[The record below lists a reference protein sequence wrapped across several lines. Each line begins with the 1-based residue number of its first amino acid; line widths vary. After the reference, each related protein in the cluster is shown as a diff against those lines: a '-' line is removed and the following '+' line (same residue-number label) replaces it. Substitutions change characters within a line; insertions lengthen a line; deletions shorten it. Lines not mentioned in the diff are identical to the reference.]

1 MKFALLALVALS
13 TSFGLAQTSK
23 AEDPCRKASN
33 QRELND
39 CTEKKFHAADDE
51 MHKVYRSISALL
63 DSKLAKLGNGD
74 ELMRKYAAG
83 AIADLKAA
91 QDAWVTYRDLEC
103 KAEAG
108 QEAGGSIQ
116 PTILANCME
125 TITRA
130 RIQQL
135 HDTYDE
141 NDEK

>member
-1 MKFALLALVALS
+1 MKLFALLVLFLAGAA
-13 TSFGLAQTSK
+13 TAQTAK
-23 AEDPCRKASN
+23 PDDPCRKVSS

-51 MHKVYRSISALL
+51 VHKVYRSISAAL
-63 DSKLAKLGNGD
+63 DGKLAKLGNGD
-74 ELMRKYAAG
+74 ELLRKYAAS
-83 AIADLKAA
+83 AVVDLKAA

-116 PTILANCME
+116 PTVLANCME
-125 TITRA
+125 SITRA

-135 HDTYDE
+135 HDTYDD
-141 NDEK
+141 NSEK